1 MCDHF
6 HLTLKCFSFP
16 DGRLWSACLLLQLPK
31 PGLLFLSWCHEEVFY
46 EVKRLHG
53 GGVYVDGGPR
63 FPLPTK
69 YHSQPPL
76 SRAILPF
83 YGNVESFFIWNT
95 WKKCWCA
102 YSAKKCTHGKT
113 YEGYHKSRMSFQ
125 HLTREDLNLEQTSIC
140 TVL

>member
-1 MCDHF
+1 MF
-6 HLTLKCFSFP
+6 ML
-16 DGRLWSACLLLQLPK
+16 
-31 PGLLFLSWCHEEVFY
+31 CHICKVIE
-46 EVKRLHG
+46 
-53 GGVYVDGGPR
+53 
-63 FPLPTK
+63 PTK

-125 HLTREDLNLEQTSIC
+125 HLTREDLNLEQTSKC
-140 TVL
+140 TILVSRITSRRTTGTLKAVEKCKKRIQILVYYVKKNYRK